1 MVLSFHVSNLGWLE
15 LVAPSK
21 RHKNDCAYMEHAVMY
36 GGTGA
41 SAGRGLKAQADAMGY
56 TARFI
61 PVDDSGSLYHG
72 RAFRPK
78 VLAGKVDAFHTE
90 GATFRVELSPKE
102 KTSEPPPFFLDGDVA
117 WPEEGTVKK
126 ENGEVTFSTVAW
138 AVTSVVSYSDAM
150 KVMRVSGAQG
160 EPLCAVCAVKTEG
173 LSLRPG
179 LTARAEPGP
188 PRGGRRRAVDS
199 AQKLRCKLAVRDAV
213 ARTCPLYA
221 TACSRF
227 ALSLAKHL
235 SRRKGPELSAVAMGA
250 CADLESAL
258 CWRSVCTGEG
268 GCGETHHPC
277 SLAAVLRAK
286 AEQES
291 LAAAAG
297 DALVVAARQFRPG
310 GRRDTGAGVGG
321 AGGARQAARPEAG
334 RAAPRA
340 AASAGG
346 AGRGRSG
353 GGARG
358 REQSGSVRG
367 RGGDGGRAFVIDGE
381 GDAVMR
387 DGGVAGGGGDAA
399 VDAAD
404 AQAVHRSL
412 LTRMKQRLRALA
424 VEGFCHLSWLEAA
437 EVCKMLFHLVQGKPV
452 VSSCANA
459 EFMQHVEEAAVV
471 LRQTESGARHEADN
485 LEAGEFVLVV
495 RPLAMGEVSRDK
507 KRARRNS
514 FGASESE
521 AEEVPAEMARDTE
534 WDAVMRHLAEIMH
547 PSISQGITL
556 SDVEEAVKG
565 AYGANVPS
573 PIARAPTVKRVMSSL
588 KALACEGLA
597 TRQEVGGGAGDRFV
611 LKAAAYGDCPS
622 GPLRGD
628 VPGMAAFD
636 QADADLD

>member
-1 MVLSFHVSNLGWLE
+1 MAASSILPCAGRLGLGSYSGVTVVLSFHVSNLGWLE

-21 RHKNDCAYMEHAVMY
+21 RHKNDWAYIEHAVMY

-41 SAGRGLKAQADAMGY
+41 SAGRGLQAQADAMGY

-72 RAFRPK
+72 KAFRPK

-199 AQKLRCKLAVRDAV
+199 AQQLRCKLAVRDAA

-310 GRRDTGAGVGG
+310 GRRDTGRRCGG
-321 AGGARQAARPEAG
+321 GWRGPAGGAA
-334 RAAPRA
+334 
-340 AASAGG
+340 
-346 AGRGRSG
+346 G

-358 REQSGSVRG
+358 AAGSGERG
-367 RGGDGGRAFVIDGE
+367 RSGE
-381 GDAVMR
+381 GALR
-387 DGGVAGGGGDAA
+387 RR
-399 VDAAD
+399 
-404 AQAVHRSL
+404 RSQL
-412 LTRMKQRLRALA
+412 
-424 VEGFCHLSWLEAA
+424 
-437 EVCKMLFHLVQGKPV
+437 
-452 VSSCANA
+452 
-459 EFMQHVEEAAVV
+459 
-471 LRQTESGARHEADN
+471 
-485 LEAGEFVLVV
+485 
-495 RPLAMGEVSRDK
+495 
-507 KRARRNS
+507 
-514 FGASESE
+514 
-521 AEEVPAEMARDTE
+521 
-534 WDAVMRHLAEIMH
+534 
-547 PSISQGITL
+547 
-556 SDVEEAVKG
+556 
-565 AYGANVPS
+565 
-573 PIARAPTVKRVMSSL
+573 
-588 KALACEGLA
+588 
-597 TRQEVGGGAGDRFV
+597 
-611 LKAAAYGDCPS
+611 
-622 GPLRGD
+622 
-628 VPGMAAFD
+628 
-636 QADADLD
+636 